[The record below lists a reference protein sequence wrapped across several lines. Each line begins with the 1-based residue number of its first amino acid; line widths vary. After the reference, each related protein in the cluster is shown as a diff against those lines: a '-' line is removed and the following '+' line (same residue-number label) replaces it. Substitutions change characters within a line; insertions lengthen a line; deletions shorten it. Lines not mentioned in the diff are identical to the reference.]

1 MNPRLLNSVEAAAA
15 KEKSEKEVEKPAA
28 PVNDNRALK
37 GISAALLAKV
47 RKMIGSLL
55 NDFRLF
61 TYKVP

>member
-1 MNPRLLNSVEAAAA
+1 MKLFSAKAKEVFSVNPRLLNSVEAAAA

-47 RKMIGSLL
+47 RKMIG
-55 NDFRLF
+55 
-61 TYKVP
+61 